1 MQFIEYPKCSTCKNA
16 KKFLEERKISFV
28 DRNIVTDTPRQE
40 ELRLWQQKF
49 KIPIKKFFNTS
60 GLKYKQLNLKEK
72 LSNMSDD
79 EKIELLSSNGM
90 LIKRP
95 LLVDDNFILIGFK
108 EDEWSEIK

>member
-16 KKFLEERKISFV
+16 KKILEERKISFV

-60 GLKYKQLNLKEK
+60 GLKYKELNLKEK